1 MRGDLPVLFV
11 HRRVHERLLA
21 VERRPWE
28 VGGWLLGW
36 WAEDRASLFVT
47 HATPPA
53 SRGTPFG
60 VTISGRGHRQFF
72 DEAWDRSQ
80 GHVTFLGDWHTH
92 PGGPAL
98 PSKRDRAAA
107 AALAEDPDFGTP
119 EPLLA
124 IVATPRWPWSHR
136 EASARLFVRRNETL
150 EPLDV
155 QIAAQ
160 LPEVADGVP
169 DGRWWAGA
177 NDRDRD
183 RGKAFRRT

>member
-1 MRGDLPVLFV
+1 MRAESPLLFV
-11 HRRVHERLLA
+11 HRRALERLLA
-21 VERRPWE
+21 VDRRPWE

-36 WAEDRASLFVT
+36 WAEDRQSLFVT

-107 AALAEDPDFGTP
+107 AALADNPDFGTR

-124 IVATPRWPWSHR
+124 IIATPSWPWSR
-136 EASARLFVRRNETL
+136 RDADARFFVRRDETL
-150 EPLDV
+150 DLLDAR
-155 QIAAQ
+155 IAEQ
-160 LPEVADGVP
+160 LPEIAARVP
-169 DGRWWAGA
+169 GSRWWPVEDPSAAREA
-177 NDRDRD
+177 N
-183 RGKAFRRT
+183 

>member
-1 MRGDLPVLFV
+1 MGGDLPTLFV
-11 HRRVHERLLA
+11 HRRILERLL
-21 VERRPWE
+21 VIDRRPWE

-36 WAEDRASLFVT
+36 WAADRISLFVT
-47 HATPPA
+47 HVTPPA

-72 DEAWDRSQ
+72 DEAWDHAR

-107 AALAEDPDFGTP
+107 AALADNADFGTP

-124 IVATPRWPWSHR
+124 IVATPRWPWSR
-136 EASARLFVRRNETL
+136 GVASAAFFVRRGETL
-150 EPLDV
+150 EPLGLQVVDR
-155 QIAAQ
+155 
-160 LPEVADGVP
+160 LPEVADRVP
-169 DGRWWAGA
+169 DGRWWGA
-177 NDRDRD
+177 A
-183 RGKAFRRT
+183 KARPGPEEAP

>member
-1 MRGDLPVLFV
+1 MLFV
-11 HRRVHERLLA
+11 HRGVLERLQA

-107 AALAEDPDFGTP
+107 AALANNPDFGTP

-124 IVATPRWPWSHR
+124 ILATGRWPWSRR
-136 EASARLFVRRNETL
+136 EAVAGFFIRRDETL
-150 EPLDV
+150 APLDA
-155 QIAAQ
+155 QIVEQ
-160 LPEVADGVP
+160 LPEIADRVP
-169 DGRWWAGA
+169 DGSWWASPRA
-177 NDRDRD
+177 RLD
-183 RGKAFRRT
+183 

>member
-1 MRGDLPVLFV
+1 MAEELPALFV
-11 HRRVHERLLA
+11 HRRVVQRLLA

-36 WAEDRASLFVT
+36 WADDRTSLFVT

-60 VTISGRGHRQFF
+60 VTISGRGHRDFF
-72 DEAWDRSQ
+72 DEAWDSSQ

-92 PGGPAL
+92 PGGPPI

-107 AALAEDPDFGTP
+107 AALAQEPDFGTP

-124 IVATPRWPWSHR
+124 IVATPRWPRSQR
-136 EASARLFVRRNETL
+136 EASARFVVSRDESLHPL
-150 EPLDV
+150 EVNLTDRLPAL
-155 QIAAQ
+155 AQ
-160 LPEVADGVP
+160 RVRDS
-169 DGRWWAGA
+169 RWWE
-177 NDRDRD
+177 N
-183 RGKAFRRT
+183 

>member
-1 MRGDLPVLFV
+1 MPDALPKLFV
-11 HRRVHERLLA
+11 HRRVLQRLLA

-60 VTISGRGHRQFF
+60 VTISGRGHRKFF
-72 DEAWDRSQ
+72 DEAWDASE

-92 PGGPAL
+92 PGGPAI

-107 AALAEDPDFGTP
+107 AALANNPDFGTQ

-124 IVATPRWPWSHR
+124 IVATPRWPWSQR
-136 EASARLFVRRNETL
+136 EASAAFVIRRDETL
-150 EPLDV
+150 QAVEVNLSDRLPA
-155 QIAAQ
+155 IAQ
-160 LPEVADGVP
+160 RVRDS
-169 DGRWWAGA
+169 RWW
-177 NDRDRD
+177 DESFV
-183 RGKAFRRT
+183 K

>member
-1 MRGDLPVLFV
+1 MADELPTLFV
-11 HRRVHERLLA
+11 HRRVLQRLLA
-21 VERRPWE
+21 VEQRPWE

-60 VTISGRGHRQFF
+60 VTISGHGHRPFF

-92 PGGPAL
+92 PGGPAI
-98 PSKRDRAAA
+98 PSRRDRAAA
-107 AALAEDPDFGTP
+107 ASLAEDPDFGTP

-124 IVATPRWPWSHR
+124 IVATPRWPWSR
-136 EASARLFVRRNETL
+136 RKAAVAFFVRRDEIL
-150 EPLDV
+150 ELLDILV
-155 QIAAQ
+155 AER
-160 LPEVADGVP
+160 LPEIAQRVP
-169 DGRWWAGA
+169 DWRWLGA
-177 NDRDRD
+177 
-183 RGKAFRRT
+183 